1 LWDSEALTLLRV
13 AVQIVA
19 GFEGS
24 SLAGACSPLAFS
36 VLPHSFDAL
45 LITYAVVS
53 DAFAIWKTV
62 TQTVS
67 VMKLY
72 VVLNQAGARDFFS
85 FSKR

>member
-1 LWDSEALTLLRV
+1 VWDSEALTLLRL

-24 SLAGACSPLAFS
+24 CLADACSRLAFS
-36 VLPHSFDAL
+36 VLPHCFDAL
-45 LITYAVVS
+45 LITYAIVS

-67 VMKLY
+67 VTKFY
-72 VVLNQAGARDFFS
+72 VVLNQTGARDFFS